1 MKMQENKKI
10 LKKLVKRRL
19 KQLQSFD
26 SFRGLFII
34 KRKIKQVTIKII
46 NLP

>member
-1 MKMQENKKI
+1 MKMQENKKNI
-10 LKKLVKRRL
+10 KKISKKTT

-26 SFRGLFII
+26 PFTGLFII